1 MASDNKTK
9 QTEESAMAFIHSL
22 DDQKVIDDSLKLV
35 EIMSTA
41 SGHPA
46 KMWGTSIIGF
56 DTYHYKY
63 ASGRE
68 GDAAVI
74 AFSPRKGK
82 LVVYI
87 DDTSRHTG
95 LFSRLGKHST
105 GKVCVYIKQLQDVD
119 LTVLSQLIKESY
131 DYSKSLSPEMH
142 QS

>member
-1 MASDNKTK
+1 MTSDNKTK
-9 QTEESAMAFIHSL
+9 QTEDSVIAFVHSL
-22 DDQKVIDDSLKLV
+22 SDQNMIDDSLKLV
-35 EIMSTA
+35 EIMSAIT
-41 SGHPA
+41 GHPA

-56 DTYHYKY
+56 DAYHYKY

-87 DDTSRHTG
+87 DDTSRYPE
-95 LFSRLGKHST
+95 LFAKLGKHST

-119 LTVLSQLIKESY
+119 LTVFSQLVKASY
-131 DYSKSLSPEMH
+131 DHSKSLSSEIH
-142 QS
+142 